1 MKQKKDEGCTAFTE
15 DEAAQQPD
23 HCQEADVSS
32 KRIFGNHT
40 LCAQFLRDYS
50 GLELFANVQP
60 EDIEDVSERYHL
72 YREVELNSDT
82 VKKVRVRNPGGSA
95 EGGTQDIYVV
105 SLIEHKSGVDYDVTM
120 QILRYM
126 VCIWENYVIELEEK
140 YEAEK
145 PGHGRTANGKA
156 KRHKGISRLKGFRY
170 PPIYPIVYYEGA
182 DEWTAAWHLK
192 DRILL
197 GDLFQAY
204 IPDIT
209 YRLVRTREYSN
220 EELLSR
226 EDAISL
232 VMLLNKIQR
241 AEDFRELAGVPGGRV
256 DEIFQR
262 APADVVE
269 IIISE
274 IRSLCARVNMPQGET
289 DELIKKV
296 KGGNMGNLFENMEKM
311 DIQLERRRTAEQ
323 TRRADEAEKRADE
336 SKRQADESKRQA
348 DNLYR
353 VLITTYKKQ
362 GMAKEDVSKQ
372 LVEELGVDKKVIDE
386 QMEKFWV
393 E

>member
-1 MKQKKDEGCTAFTE
+1 M
-15 DEAAQQPD
+15 
-23 HCQEADVSS
+23 
-32 KRIFGNHT
+32 
-40 LCAQFLRDYS
+40 
-50 GLELFANVQP
+50 LFR
-60 EDIEDVSERYHL
+60 S
-72 YREVELNSDT
+72 
-82 VKKVRVRNPGGSA
+82 
-95 EGGTQDIYVV
+95 
-105 SLIEHKSGVDYDVTM
+105 
-120 QILRYM
+120 
-126 VCIWENYVIELEEK
+126 
-140 YEAEK
+140 
-145 PGHGRTANGKA
+145 
-156 KRHKGISRLKGFRY
+156 
-170 PPIYPIVYYEGA
+170 
-182 DEWTAAWHLK
+182 EWTAAWHLK

-323 TRRADEAEKRADE
+323 TRRADEAER
-336 SKRQADESKRQA
+336 RADESKRQA

-353 VLITTYKKQ
+353 VLITTYRKQ
-362 GMAKEDVSKQ
+362 GMTQEDAGKR